1 MTLGGERGLHM
12 DWGGAHQGGHTA
24 FLGTWRE
31 ESGSSGMLRSELRR
45 EVVGGATLEHLN
57 QRWWVREGA
66 QDGWRTA
73 LSLQALLVCSRGPF
87 LPP

>member
-1 MTLGGERGLHM
+1 MESEAST
-12 DWGGAHQGGHTA
+12 WTGAELTRVDTQHFWAPG
-24 FLGTWRE
+24 RE